1 MPTIQPRPEKNSAT
15 FSLMHVSWQ
24 HTNGARNQK
33 RNAQPHLAH
42 PEGMSRGHAVLLK
55 KSNDSIPRILTF
67 HQSRLTSSMTRL
79 RARHNQHLWRHA
91 RQHYTHKPPGSSIK
105 WHCTGRA
112 DSLPIP
118 CSNGHPQHPHAF
130 LKAKDEAYQS

>member
-91 RQHYTHKPPGSSIK
+91 RQHYTHKPLG
-105 WHCTGRA
+105 
-112 DSLPIP
+112 LQ
-118 CSNGHPQHPHAF
+118 SNGIVQGE
-130 LKAKDEAYQS
+130 LTLYQFPAPMVILNTRTPS